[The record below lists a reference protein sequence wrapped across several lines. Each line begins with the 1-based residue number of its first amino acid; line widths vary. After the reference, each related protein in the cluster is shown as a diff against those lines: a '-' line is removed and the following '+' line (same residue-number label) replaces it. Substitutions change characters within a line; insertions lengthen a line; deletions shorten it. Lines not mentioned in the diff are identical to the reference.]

1 MNTIILFIV
10 GACAGTF
17 GSLLGLG
24 GGVIIVPVLNLLLGV
39 PMHIAIG
46 TSLIGVIATS
56 TGAVRFFLRKGLV
69 DLRLGLTL
77 ELTTTLGAIAGAL
90 VSGSL
95 SPDLLRLIFGLFLF
109 YIVWTMARRPE
120 TAQIRAPQNSDSPSQ
135 GHTRRGRWKNLH
147 FGLLASSFAGVLSG
161 LLGVG
166 GGTIKIPAMYLIM
179 GLPLKVATAT
189 STYMIGITALASS
202 TIYEIRGHI
211 DYQITAV
218 VTLGVL
224 TGSLLGSR
232 LSSRI
237 STKALRWIFIVVL
250 IMLAAQMVI
259 KGVAGLK

>member
-1 MNTIILFIV
+1 MNSIILFIV
-10 GACAGTF
+10 GACAGTL

-24 GGVIIVPVLNLLLGV
+24 GGVIIVPVLNLFLGV
-39 PMHIAIG
+39 PMHTAIG

-56 TGAVRFFLRKGLV
+56 TGAVGFFLKKGLV

-77 ELTTTLGAIAGAL
+77 ELTTTLGAITGAL
-90 VSGSL
+90 VTGSL
-95 SPDLLRLIFGLFLF
+95 SPDLLRLIYGLFLL
-109 YIVWTMARRPE
+109 YIVWSMARRPD
-120 TAQIRAPQNSDSPSQ
+120 TAKIGPPQKAGGPSK
-135 GHTRRGRWKNLH
+135 GHARRGRWKNLH
-147 FGLLASSFAGVLSG
+147 FGLLASFFAGILSG

-202 TIYEIRGHI
+202 TVFEIRGYI
-211 DYQITAV
+211 DYQITAF

-237 STKALRWIFIVVL
+237 STKTLRLIFIIVL
-250 IMLAAQMVI
+250 IIFSAQMVI
-259 KGVAGLK
+259 KGAVVLK